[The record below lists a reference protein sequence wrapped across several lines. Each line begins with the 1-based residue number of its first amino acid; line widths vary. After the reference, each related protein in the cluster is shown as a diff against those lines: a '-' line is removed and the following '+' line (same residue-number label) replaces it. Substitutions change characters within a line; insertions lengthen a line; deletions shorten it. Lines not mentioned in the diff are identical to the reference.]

1 MKDNG
6 ISTIYFPNTAVFGGK
21 PKTLSLIFLLKLIRP
36 GLCTYHHHHFSAP
49 VHSWRLH
56 SLLANSLKNSLYALE
71 RGVRE
76 EETGEFMEDTHVKL

>member
-56 SLLANSLKNSLYALE
+56 SLLANSLKNSPLCFRE
-71 RGVRE
+71 RVRE